1 MKTFDKN
8 GVVGLA
14 LSVGVG
20 VATWM
25 VYKIGRATGE
35 YNAYV
40 DCSRQLSAL
49 VEKCKKAQ

>member
-8 GVVGLA
+8 GVVGLV

-25 VYKIGRATGE
+25 VYKIGRSTGA

-40 DCSRQLSAL
+40 DCSNQLREV
-49 VEKCKKAQ
+49 VEKCK

>member
-1 MKTFDKN
+1 MKKFDKN
-8 GVVGLA
+8 GTVGLM

-25 VYKIGRATGE
+25 VYKIGRSTGE

-40 DCSRQLSAL
+40 DCSNQLHEL
-49 VEKCKKAQ
+49 VKKCKETL